1 MLYADYPYYSGVYM
15 GVLSGADFQRFA
27 VRASA
32 YIDYFTGGKA
42 AEKCELDAVKMC
54 CCALVDKYAVIEAAA
69 ELSNRNLAAAAKCEA
84 EVKSESVG
92 SYSRTLATAG
102 ESASAAVTATDNA
115 RAMLSKVCGEYL
127 AHTGLLYRGGKK
139 CTLPTL

>member
-1 MLYADYPYYSGVYM
+1 MIYADYNYYSSVYM
-15 GVLSGADFQRFA
+15 GTVNGVDFQRLA

-32 YIDYFTGGKA
+32 YIDYFTRGKA
-42 AEKCELDAVKMC
+42 ADKCDLDAVKMC

-69 ELSNRNLAAAAKCEA
+69 DLSGRNLAKAAAGEP

-102 ESASAAVTATDNA
+102 ESAAAAETAADNA
-115 RAMLSKVCGEYL
+115 RAMLNRVCHEYL
-127 AHTGLLYRGGKK
+127 AHTGLLYRGGG
-139 CTLPTL
+139 C